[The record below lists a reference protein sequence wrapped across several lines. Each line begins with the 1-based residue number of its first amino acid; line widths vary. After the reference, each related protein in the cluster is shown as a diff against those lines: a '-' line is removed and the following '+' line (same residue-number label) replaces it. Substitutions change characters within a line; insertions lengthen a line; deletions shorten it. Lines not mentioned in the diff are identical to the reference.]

1 VKLDLPE
8 KKIKIKNEKKLEDVV
23 VVVWWWKNE
32 E

>member
-23 VVVWWWKNE
+23 VVWWWKNE